1 MAVGC
6 GVAMPARL
14 EYQCR
19 DDDFAALDVK
29 LEVRYEPLVMKYVL
43 HGLTFVRDTPDV
55 EVTGTVLRTVPVHE
69 LLKRATSKA
78 RVKPLLPGDFKSQ
91 EAGSFGPSD
100 PNSLVAQGPSD
111 ETLLSI
117 ARHYRVAEV
126 IGLKP
131 ALYVQS
137 FLGIPY
143 PTVSNWISR
152 AKTAGFFPTTA
163 SIAADAETLKMSSPE
178 AYDEGQNLLLKNN
191 DWGSR

>member
-14 EYQCR
+14 DYQCR
-19 DDDFAALDVK
+19 DDDFAALGVA

-43 HGLTFVRDTPDV
+43 HGLTFVRDTPEV

-69 LLKRATSKA
+69 LLKRAASKA
-78 RVKPLLPGDFKSQ
+78 RVKPLLRGDFKPQ

-100 PNSLVAQGPSD
+100 PQALVRQGPSN
-111 ETLLSI
+111 ETLQAI

-131 ALYVQS
+131 ALYLQS
-137 FLGIPY
+137 FLEIPY

-152 AKTAGFFPTTA
+152 SKSAGFFPTDA
-163 SIAADAETLKMSSPE
+163 SIATDTESLKLSYPE
-178 AYDEGQNLLLKNN
+178 DYEEGQSLIFKTNG
-191 DWGSR
+191 WGSR